1 VANSRFL
8 EFLRQLA
15 GYAKMLALVFTVI
28 ILGAIVLPITGL
40 DRLIEQY
47 ESGLTATTIG
57 TTALGFALFMSDI
70 LYRIFGGGGERMS
83 HADVEEQ
90 ARRVAYERRPAFAR
104 ASTYRFKGESA
115 DSSFHDEFSMREAK
129 GAWKQ
134 RAWRG
139 SLRWR
144 GNFVIMGGA
153 FLLVAFGLFGIF
165 VVVGSNGIKLLCG
178 GAIVYAAVRTI
189 VVFMRA

>member
-28 ILGAIVLPITGL
+28 ILGEIVLPITGL
-40 DRLIEQY
+40 DRLIEQH

-57 TTALGFALFMSDI
+57 TTALGFALFMSGI
-70 LYRIFGGGGERMS
+70 LYRIFGGGERIS

-104 ASTYRFKGESA
+104 ASTYRFKGKSA
-115 DSSFHDEFSMREAK
+115 GSSFHDEFSMREAK
-129 GAWKQ
+129 EAWKQ
-134 RAWRG
+134 RAWRE

-153 FLLVAFGLFGIF
+153 FLLAFGLFGIF

-189 VVFMRA
+189 VAFMRA